1 MPSYVIG
8 DIFTFYKYQAIETR
22 LTVKN
27 VGNAQ
32 YATYGTAP
40 SIVSSKYSY
49 YPSEPRSVYLTLKYN
64 FN

>member
-8 DIFTFYKYQAIETR
+8 DVFTSYKYQAIEAR
-22 LTVKN
+22 FTVKN

-32 YATYGTAP
+32 YATYGTGP
-40 SIVSSKYSY
+40 NNVSSKYSH
-49 YPSEPRSVYLTLKYN
+49 YPSEPRSVYVTLKYS